1 MSDGCFVASCP
12 SRYCE
17 YWGGWTRTN
26 NIPINSR
33 VVCQLTYAPSLAL
46 QTERPASCS
55 GRPRNLEQRA
65 LARSP
70 ERGPIIRIIPAI
82 EIGRAIQHEPKVSD
96 EPGNG
101 NRPIDARLAKTVTTD
116 TGCRRPDTGDQR
128 SDYYGR
134 AFGSDPV
141 SGLRSPASGIRLQS
155 DRSATN
161 GSTSVARRA
170 GTKQASSPTPINT
183 AATPPNTTGSRGCT

>member
-1 MSDGCFVASCP
+1 
-12 SRYCE
+12 
-17 YWGGWTRTN
+17 
-26 NIPINSR
+26 
-33 VVCQLTYAPSLAL
+33 LTYAPSLAL

-116 TGCRRPDTGDQR
+116 TGCRMPDTGDQR

-141 SGLRSPASGIRLQS
+141 SGIRHPVSDFNPTAAPPTDRPAWRAEQGR
-155 DRSATN
+155 N
-161 GSTSVARRA
+161 RRA
-170 GTKQASSPTPINT
+170 VRPRS
-183 AATPPNTTGSRGCT
+183 TPPRRHRTRPDPSAAPGKARS